1 MKVIAL
7 TLAIFLITSCSPR
20 DTESA
25 KSGKWM
31 TASEL
36 FADEN
41 DNSAETVAMKTAFDK
56 DNGSVYCV
64 PKMSKADLGEL
75 KVAMS
80 GYFISTLLKEPTKA
94 DLKDFDLN
102 KPMQSGL
109 RLIFKKRY
117 PC

>member
-1 MKVIAL
+1 ML
-7 TLAIFLITSCSPR
+7 FLSSCSPR
-20 DTESA
+20 DTGSA
-25 KSGKWM
+25 KSSKWM
-31 TASEL
+31 TANEL

-41 DNSAETVAMKTAFDK
+41 DNSAEAVAMKTAFDK

-75 KVAMS
+75 KIAIS
-80 GYFISTLLKEPTKA
+80 GYLISTLLKEPNKT
-94 DLKDFDLN
+94 DLKDFDPD

>member
-1 MKVIAL
+1 MM
-7 TLAIFLITSCSPR
+7 IFLSSCSPR
-20 DTESA
+20 DAESA

-41 DNSAETVAMKTAFDK
+41 DNSAEAAAMKTAFDK

-75 KVAMS
+75 KIAMS
-80 GYFISTLLKEPTKA
+80 GYFISTLLKEPSKA
-94 DLKDFDLN
+94 DLKDFDPD

>member
-1 MKVIAL
+1 ML
-7 TLAIFLITSCSPR
+7 FLSSCSPE

-25 KSGKWM
+25 KSSKWM

-41 DNSAETVAMKTAFDK
+41 DNSAEAVAMKTAFDK

-64 PKMSKADLGEL
+64 PKMSKSDLGEL
-75 KVAMS
+75 KISIS
-80 GYFISTLLKEPTKA
+80 GYFISALLKEPTKA
-94 DLKDFDLN
+94 DLKDFDPD